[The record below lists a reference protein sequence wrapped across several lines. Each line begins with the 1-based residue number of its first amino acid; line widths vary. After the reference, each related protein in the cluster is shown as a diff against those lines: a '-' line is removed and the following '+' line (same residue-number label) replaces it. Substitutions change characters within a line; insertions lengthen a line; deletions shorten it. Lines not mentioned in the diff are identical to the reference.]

1 MQSLP
6 LLSAAFLVLAQCPS
20 ADAKGFLVDK
30 GLRSNV
36 DAKSFQSHLRDAM
49 GEALGCGGHVSQ
61 GQLDAIEQVLTPMW
75 HSFPKNAGGNVERQ
89 SLRYVAHRYFS
100 QRSSFQVR
108 GLEPS
113 KPRNQ
118 SGWGTDDILSRTVP
132 SYVEGVLESQH
143 KSAHGFNL
151 KDAVYMVATIEQLIF
166 DSESELLQKVYN
178 GHRKPVTRSL
188 TEVGLR
194 QVLEEYLVR
203 WMMGDDEQSVSM
215 LLGNK
220 TLLQD
225 SIPHWDQIVAHSHG
239 QVKNLQHLRERAP
252 LDASRGS
259 HNAMEKRFSFEDA
272 HGIAGGISR
281 SFASFW
287 ESECS
292 SMKNALVKMDSHRT
306 GRVPLSKFYSSALD
320 SEWRFG
326 ESEAYLR
333 DLGALDETSSWQGKQ
348 VIIPNYIQAA
358 SNCIV
363 QTPHYLVCC
372 RNECDGLLGEIEAKV
387 GKPAAPPAELLQLV
401 GNMTLP
407 SSLDSDEPP
416 RLEGALTAQ
425 LQQIAATH
433 GGQVPLHGRLFA
445 QWLHFAFPR
454 ECPFP
459 HKAGTVAAAA
469 VTPSEYGDNFIAT
482 EDEMKKH
489 VSSASNGQ
497 NTSVVNLEEVDWMT
511 QWNPE
516 EELLAGDLIEMRA
529 PWETNHRAIG
539 GIVFFLLCGL
549 ASAVQLGRR
558 GHTVEPSLLP
568 THCTKSHFV

>member
-372 RNECDGLLGEIEAKV
+372 MNECEGLLREIESTV
-387 GKPAAPPAELLQLV
+387 GKPWGAPAELLEIV
-401 GNMTLP
+401 GNLTLP

-416 RLEGALTAQ
+416 RLEGALTSQ
-425 LQQIAATH
+425 LEQIAATH
-433 GGQVPLHGRLFA
+433 NGQVPLHGRLFA

-454 ECPFP
+454 GCPFP
-459 HKAGTVAAAA
+459 HKAGSIAAAS
-469 VTPSEYGDNFIAT
+469 VTPGEYGDNFIAT
-482 EDEMKKH
+482 EAEMMMH
-489 VSSASNGQ
+489 ASANEDKD
-497 NTSVVNLEEVDWMT
+497 NITAIPDDVDWMS
-511 QWNPE
+511 QWSPE
-516 EELLAGDLIEMRA
+516 EELIASDHVSMRA
-529 PWETNHRAIG
+529 PWESNPKAVG

-549 ASAVQLGRR
+549 ASALQLGRR
-558 GHTVEPSLLP
+558 ARAVEPGLLP
-568 THCTKSHFV
+568 THAAKSHFV